1 MIITAIQQGLC
12 VVSGSIVGFSLGLI
26 GGGGSILAVPL
37 LIYLVGVRAPHVV
50 IGTTALAVALN
61 AFVNLMPH
69 ARMGNVRWRIGWYF
83 AVAGGIGALAG
94 AAIGKLVNG
103 HALLFLFSLL
113 MLFVAARMIRPTP
126 IIKVSEHPQA
136 RTPLVAVAGFAVG
149 VLSGF
154 FGIGGGFLIVPGLVR
169 VGGLKMLDAVGTS
182 LLAVGVFGMMTTA
195 SYAFSGLVDW
205 TIGGEFLAGG
215 ILGGWLGAVLATR
228 ISRKGAYLNFVF
240 SAVVAVVGLYMAIQY
255 ARPFFALF
263 GLHRI

>member
-1 MIITAIQQGLC
+1 MIITATQQILC

-37 LIYLVGVRAPHVV
+37 LIYLVGVREPHVV

-61 AFVNLMPH
+61 AFVNLVPH
-69 ARMGNVRWRIGWYF
+69 ARMGNVRWRVGWYF
-83 AVAGGIGALAG
+83 ALAGGIGALAG
-94 AAIGKLVNG
+94 AAVGKLVNG

-113 MLFVAARMIRPTP
+113 MLYVAIRMMRPVP
-126 IIKVSEHPQA
+126 IAEVAKHPA
-136 RTPLVAVAGFAVG
+136 VRPPLVATAGFSVG

-169 VGGLKMLDAVGTS
+169 VAGLTMLDAVGTS

-205 TIGGEFLAGG
+205 TIGGEFLVGG
-215 ILGGWLGAVLATR
+215 VLGGWLGAVMATR
-228 ISRKGAYLNFVF
+228 IAKKGAYLNFVF
-240 SAVVAVVGLYMAIQY
+240 SGVVAIVGVYMAIQY
-255 ARPFFALF
+255 AQPFFALF
-263 GLHRI
+263 GIHKI